1 MDALITLYPVVIQGI
16 CDLFGASHATMHVHA
31 GLAIYMAVQLLTR
44 ERRGSMVALNTVFA
58 AEVANEV
65 MDRFVH
71 GAWNWSDT
79 LNDVFLT
86 MLWPVVITLVSQY
99 RRRRFMRE
107 EEARRALQAL
117 ALAPVS
123 LPIAVP
129 VPVKAPG
136 TL

>member
-1 MDALITLYPVVIQGI
+1 MDDLIAFYPAFIQGI

-31 GLAIYMAVQLLTR
+31 GLAIYMGIQLLTR
-44 ERRGSMVALNTVFA
+44 ERRGSMVALNAVFA
-58 AEVANEV
+58 AEVGNEV
-65 MDRFVH
+65 LDRFAH
-71 GAWNWSDT
+71 GAWNWPDT

-107 EEARRALQAL
+107 EEARRALLAL
-117 ALAPVS
+117 ALM
-123 LPIAVP
+123 PIAQPATTP
-129 VPVKAPG
+129 VAAKAPR